1 MNADFIIIIGLFILT
16 LLALVGSLYAVSLI
30 KKRKYKAHIR
40 IQNILFIA
48 VTAGVIIFELQLR
61 LSGGSGSLLGSSPV
75 TNTSL
80 FQGILMAHIMVT
92 LQIGRASCREVGE
105 IVFGWESVMND
116 RL

>member
-80 FQGILMAHIMVT
+80 FQGILMAHI
-92 LQIGRASCREVGE
+92 LEIGRASCR
-105 IVFGWESVMND
+105 D
-116 RL
+116 